1 MIAISA
7 FGQCLGF
14 QHKHKNRIK
23 MRAACDLFARA
34 RARMSSNTHQFVAR
48 RKDMNSAPTLVIRGA
63 WLVRAYNRLTDA
75 IARLG
80 WPMRYGLALFST
92 ALVTAVMA
100 LSGLALEPANISLIY
115 LLAVLFTATTAGVGA
130 GVLASVLSF
139 LAYNFFFVQP
149 LYVFTVANPQDVV
162 RLISFLIAALLASSL
177 AGLVHL
183 QAEQLGQ
190 RAAELESL
198 YALSQATSAAV
209 DLDHIL
215 PAIAATTVDL
225 LQVAHC
231 TLTVQTQAASR
242 VFQAPLM
249 RVDTTD
255 GPNAIVAPLRVNDRV
270 LGEMQVL
277 SRPEQV
283 LHSPQRQLLATLASQ
298 AALAVER
305 ARLVAEATEAQALA
319 ASDRLKS
326 ALLSSVSHDLRTPL
340 VAVKGIATALRQ
352 HDVPWNSAVGEQM
365 LDTLADEADRLN
377 RLVGNLLDMSRIEGG
392 ALNPA
397 RQWEDIGDIVGGV
410 LAHMRSQL
418 HGRKLGVN
426 IPADLPLVW
435 VSAALI
441 DQVLT
446 NLIENALKYTPDR
459 IPVTISAEVR
469 DADLWI
475 SVADQ
480 GPGITAEAL
489 PHIFDKFFRV
499 IGPERHAE
507 GTGLGLA
514 ICKGI
519 VEAHGGTIWAE
530 NQPTGGARF
539 VFTLPL
545 RAADDPHELTRWS
558 IDAQEDG
565 R

>member
-1 MIAISA
+1 M
-7 FGQCLGF
+7 
-14 QHKHKNRIK
+14 H
-23 MRAACDLFARA
+23 
-34 RARMSSNTHQFVAR
+34 
-48 RKDMNSAPTLVIRGA
+48 SAPTLVIPGA
-63 WLVRAYNRLTDA
+63 WLVRAYNRLTGA
-75 IARLG
+75 IAQRG
-80 WPMRYGLALFST
+80 WPMRYALALLST

-100 LSGLALEPANISLIY
+100 LSGLGLEPANISLIY
-115 LLAVLFTATTAGVGA
+115 LLAVLFTATTAGMGA

-139 LAYNFFFVQP
+139 LAYNFFFVEP

-209 DLDHIL
+209 DLDRIL
-215 PAIAATTVDL
+215 PTIAATTVEL
-225 LQVAHC
+225 LHVAHC
-231 TLTVQTQAASR
+231 TLTIQTQGAMR
-242 VFQAPLM
+242 VFQAPTM
-249 RVDTTD
+249 RVNTTN
-255 GPNAIVAPLRVNDRV
+255 GPNAIAAPLRVDNRV

-277 SRPEQV
+277 PQPEQV
-283 LHSPQRQLLATLASQ
+283 LHAAQRQLLATLASQ
-298 AALAVER
+298 ATLAVER
-305 ARLVAEATEAQALA
+305 ARLVAEAAEAQALA
-319 ASDRLKS
+319 TSDRLKS

-352 HDVPWNSAVGEQM
+352 HDVAWNSTVGEQM
-365 LDTLADEADRLN
+365 LDTLAEEADHLN

-410 LAHMRSQL
+410 LSRMRPQFQGRQL
-418 HGRKLGVN
+418 SVH
-426 IPADLPLVW
+426 IPPDLPLVW
-435 VSAALI
+435 ANAALI

-446 NLIENALKYTPDR
+446 NLIDNALKYTPDKTP
-459 IPVTISAEVR
+459 IAISAEVR
-469 DADLWI
+469 DTDLYI

-499 IGPERHAE
+499 IGPERHAD

-519 VEAHGGTIWAE
+519 VEAHGGAIWAE
-530 NQPTGGARF
+530 NRAAGGARF

-545 RAADDPHELTRWS
+545 RPAS
-558 IDAQEDG
+558 G
-565 R
+565 RTK

>member
-1 MIAISA
+1 
-7 FGQCLGF
+7 
-14 QHKHKNRIK
+14 
-23 MRAACDLFARA
+23 
-34 RARMSSNTHQFVAR
+34 
-48 RKDMNSAPTLVIRGA
+48 
-63 WLVRAYNRLTDA
+63 
-75 IARLG
+75 
-80 WPMRYGLALFST
+80 
-92 ALVTAVMA
+92 MA
-100 LSGLALEPANISLIY
+100 LSGLGLEPANISLIY
-115 LLAVLFTATTAGVGA
+115 LLAVLFTATTAGMGA
-130 GVLASVLSF
+130 GVIASILSF
-139 LAYNFFFVQP
+139 LAYNFFFVEP
-149 LYVFTVANPQDVV
+149 LYVFTVANPQDVF

-209 DLDHIL
+209 DLDRIL
-215 PAIAATTVDL
+215 PTIAATTVDL
-225 LQVAHC
+225 LHVARC
-231 TLTVQTQAASR
+231 TLTVQTSGATR
-242 VFQAPLM
+242 VFQAPAM
-249 RVDTTD
+249 RVDTTN
-255 GPNAIVAPLRVNDRV
+255 GPNAIAAPLRVDNRM

-277 SRPEQV
+277 PRPEQV
-283 LHSPQRQLLATLASQ
+283 LHTAQQQLLATLASQ
-298 AALAVER
+298 ATLAVER
-305 ARLVAEATEAQALA
+305 ARLVAEAAEAQALA

-352 HDVPWNSAVGEQM
+352 HDVAWNSTVGEQM
-365 LDTLADEADRLN
+365 LDTLAEEADRLN

-410 LAHMRSQL
+410 LSRLRPQF
-418 HGRKLGVN
+418 HGRKLSVH
-426 IPADLPLVW
+426 IPPDLPLVW
-435 VSAALI
+435 VNAALI

-446 NLIENALKYTPDR
+446 NLIENAMKYTPDQTP
-459 IPVTISAEVR
+459 IAISAEVR
-469 DADLWI
+469 DADLVI

-480 GPGITAEAL
+480 GPGIKAEAL

-499 IGPERHAE
+499 TGPERHAE

-519 VEAHGGTIWAE
+519 IEAHGGTIWA
-530 NQPTGGARF
+530 NNRPQVGAEL

-545 RAADDPHELTRWS
+545 LPAGVGDPPAPET
-558 IDAQEDG
+558 QDG
-565 R
+565 AVAEA

>member
-1 MIAISA
+1 M
-7 FGQCLGF
+7 
-14 QHKHKNRIK
+14 
-23 MRAACDLFARA
+23 D
-34 RARMSSNTHQFVAR
+34 
-48 RKDMNSAPTLVIRGA
+48 SAPTLVIPGT
-63 WLVRAYNRLTDA
+63 WLVRAFNRLTGA

-80 WPMRYGLALFST
+80 WPLRYALALFST
-92 ALVTAVMA
+92 ALVTAGMA
-100 LSGLALEPANISLIY
+100 LSGLTLEPANISLIY
-115 LLAVLFTATTAGVGA
+115 LLAVLFTATTAGMGA
-130 GVLASVLSF
+130 GVLASILSF
-139 LAYNFFFVQP
+139 LAYNFFFVEP

-162 RLISFLIAALLASSL
+162 RLISLLIAALLASSL

-215 PAIAATTVDL
+215 PAIATTTVDL
-225 LQVAHC
+225 LQVAGC
-231 TLTVQTQAASR
+231 TLTVQTQGATR
-242 VFQAPLM
+242 VFQAPPM
-249 RVDTTD
+249 RVNTTD
-255 GPNAIVAPLRVNDRV
+255 SPSAIAAPLRVDDRV
-270 LGEMQVL
+270 LGRMQVL
-277 SRPEQV
+277 PRPEQV
-283 LHSPQRQLLATLASQ
+283 LHAAQRQLLATLASQ

-305 ARLVAEATEAQALA
+305 ARLVAEAAEAQALA

-410 LAHMRSQL
+410 LARMRPQF
-418 HGRKLGVN
+418 HGRKLAVK

-435 VSAALI
+435 ANAALI
-441 DQVLT
+441 DQLLT
-446 NLIENALKYTPDR
+446 NLIENALKYTPEQTP
-459 IPVTISAEVR
+459 ITITAEVR
-469 DADLWI
+469 DADLWMT
-475 SVADQ
+475 VADQ

-499 IGPERHAE
+499 IGPERHAD

-530 NQPTGGARF
+530 NLPAGGARF
-539 VFTLPL
+539 VCTLPL
-545 RAADDPHELTRWS
+545 RAASDRTN
-558 IDAQEDG
+558 
-565 R
+565 